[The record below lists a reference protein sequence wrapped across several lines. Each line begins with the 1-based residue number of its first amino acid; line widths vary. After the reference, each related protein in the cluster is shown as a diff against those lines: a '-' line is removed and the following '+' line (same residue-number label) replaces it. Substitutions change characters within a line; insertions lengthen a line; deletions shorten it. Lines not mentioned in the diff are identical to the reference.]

1 MGWLERLLGSP
12 GGAERTSGRP
22 TSSNGA
28 SSFHLWWRW
37 PGPQPEL
44 IEVAVDL
51 EVVVPPSV
59 DDLHFWALQVGFAD
73 SRPPRPSLGAGHVG
87 LQQHPGHPGG
97 TAINWGGYGADG
109 RELGGTVS
117 PLASTTG
124 NPNTRD
130 LVWLPQRSVRL
141 EVRRGLEGWAA
152 LVDGIHIR
160 DLHVGGDRLVGVG
173 MWSEVF
179 APCDAPTSVV
189 RWSAMEATTVDGRRV
204 HPIGVVTAY
213 QAVRDGG
220 CSNTTS
226 QPDGSGGVLQM
237 TNVAR
242 AVPAGTVLPV
252 APPDDDRPATG

>member
-1 MGWLERLLGSP
+1 VGWLDRLLGP
-12 GGAERTSGRP
+12 PREQERTSGRP
-22 TSSNGA
+22 PSANGA
-28 SSFHLWWRW
+28 SSLHLWWRW
-37 PGPQPEL
+37 PGVPPEL
-44 IEVAVDL
+44 VEVAVDL
-51 EVVVPPSV
+51 EVVVRPSV

-87 LQQHPGHPGG
+87 LQQHAGHPGG
-97 TAINWGGYGADG
+97 TAVNWGGYGADG
-109 RELGGTVS
+109 RELAGTAS
-117 PLASTTG
+117 PLASATG

-130 LVWLPQRSVRL
+130 LVWLPGRSVHL

-152 LVDGIHIR
+152 LVDGLPIR

-189 RWSAMEATTVDGRRV
+189 RWSGMQGTTVTGAVVR
-204 HPIGVVTAY
+204 PTAVVTGY

-226 QPDGSGGVLQM
+226 EPDGAGGVLQR
-237 TNVAR
+237 TNVTR
-242 AVPAGTVLPV
+242 SVPPGAVLPLG
-252 APPDDDRPATG
+252 APADGGPSA

>member
-1 MGWLERLLGSP
+1 VGWLERLRGSP
-12 GGAERTSGRP
+12 GSGERTTGRP

-28 SSFHLWWRW
+28 SSLHLWWRW
-37 PGPQPEL
+37 AGPPPEL

-51 EVVVPPSV
+51 EVVVRPSV

-73 SRPPRPSLGAGHVG
+73 SRPPRPSFGAGHVG
-87 LQQHPGHPGG
+87 LQHHPAHPGG
-97 TAINWGGYGADG
+97 TAVNWGGYGPDG

-117 PLASTTG
+117 PLASATG

-130 LVWLPQRSVRL
+130 LVWLPGRSVRL

-152 LVDGIHIR
+152 LVDGLPVR
-160 DLHVGGDRLVGVG
+160 DLRAGGDRLVGVG

-189 RWSAMEATTVDGRRV
+189 RWSGMQATTVDGRVVR
-204 HPIGVVTAY
+204 PAAVVTGY
-213 QAVRDGG
+213 QSVRDGG
-220 CSNTTS
+220 CSNSSS
-226 QPDGSGGVLQM
+226 QLDPSGGVLQM

-242 AVPAGTVLPV
+242 TVPPGAVLPLG
-252 APPDDDRPATG
+252 APADGGPSA